1 MLAPA
6 KTQLVVIGAGP
17 GGYAAAFH
25 AADRGMD
32 VTLVD
37 AGAKP
42 GGVCL
47 HRGCIPSKALLHVAA
62 LLQETRHAKTW
73 GLSYDEPEID
83 LDRLRKAKNE
93 VIDKL
98 ARGVTY
104 LAKQRK
110 VNLLRARAAFTDSQ
124 ALRLE
129 SDDKDVPET
138 LSFDHAIVATGS
150 VPVLPKMF
158 QVDGPWVMNS
168 TSALDLPEIPKR
180 LLVVGGGYIGLELGS
195 VYAALGSE
203 VTVVEL
209 LESIL
214 PGVDSDLVRPLQQRL
229 RRLFK
234 AIHVKTQVTK
244 LEPKGDEIIAH
255 LEGGKAEPTLAF
267 DRVLVAV
274 GRKPKSAS
282 VGLDTTA
289 VTLDEKGF
297 IQVDSRMRTSDPR
310 ILAIGDVT
318 GEPMLAHKA
327 SREAKVAV
335 EALAGE
341 PAEFDNLAIPA
352 VVFTDPEIA
361 WCGLTEPEAKAEG
374 REVRVT
380 KFPWTASGRAQTLG
394 RVEGLTKL
402 IFDPKT
408 ERLLGMGIV
417 GAGAG
422 ELISEGVLAVEMGA
436 VARDLADSIHPHPTL
451 TETVMEAAESFLGQ
465 ATHLF
470 VPKR

>member
-6 KTQLVVIGAGP
+6 KTRLVVIGAGP

-25 AADRGMD
+25 AADRGME

-62 LLQETRHAKTW
+62 LLQETRHAKRW
-73 GLSYDEPEID
+73 GLSYEEPAID
-83 LDRLRKAKNE
+83 LDRLRKAKND

-98 ARGVTY
+98 ARGVMY
-104 LAKQRK
+104 LAKQRN
-110 VNLLRARAAFTDSQ
+110 VTLLRASARFEDSQ
-124 ALRLE
+124 TLRLE
-129 SDDKDVPET
+129 SDDDVPER
-138 LSFDHAIVATGS
+138 LRFDHAIVATGS
-150 VPVLPKMF
+150 VPILPKMF
-158 QVDGPWVMNS
+158 QVDGTWVMNS
-168 TSALDLPEIPKR
+168 TGALDLPEIPKR
-180 LLVVGGGYIGLELGS
+180 LLVIGGGYIGLEIGS
-195 VYAALGSE
+195 VYAALGSQ

-214 PGVDSDLVRPLQQRL
+214 PGVDPDLVRPLQQRL
-229 RRLFK
+229 KGLFK
-234 AIHVKTQVTK
+234 AVHVKTQVTR
-244 LEPKGDEIIAH
+244 LEPRGEEIVAH
-255 LEGGKAEPTLAF
+255 LEGAKVEPTMAF

-274 GRKPKSAS
+274 GRKPNSAS
-282 VGLDTTA
+282 AGLDKTG

-297 IQVDSRMRTSDPR
+297 IQVDSRMRTTDPR
-310 ILAIGDVT
+310 ILAIGDVA

-361 WCGLTEPEAKAEG
+361 WCGLTEAEAKADG
-374 REVRVT
+374 REIRVT

-394 RVEGLTKL
+394 RMEGLTKL

-451 TETVMEAAESFLGQ
+451 TETVMESAEGFLGQ
-465 ATHLF
+465 ATHLY